1 MCHYIL
7 HYGSNFTPGGVLEI
21 SNSPQVFV
29 SNCTFT
35 NNTSLGIGTER
46 YSGNAGAVAIG
57 YDDRP
62 KPEHLQNV
70 TPVIRITGST
80 LRDNNSTASE
90 EYLYDVAE
98 VLRQRIYNQRGGAI
112 ACYFGTSNYSADV
125 EIKHCNFEGNYVRDS
140 GGAVYMFL
148 SGQDNGH
155 SVKIQ
160 KCTFTRNAAK
170 LGGGAE
176 LTFDTSIG
184 NSSDELVNKA
194 LIEDCSFAENMA
206 RDGGA
211 FSHIQINKQ
220 ENLNNLTIKNCSF
233 IDNKAPLGSALS
245 LKYIFTVNYNM
256 LEKMIFIE
264 DW

>member
-1 MCHYIL
+1 M
-7 HYGSNFTPGGVLEI
+7 S
-21 SNSPQVFV
+21 S
-29 SNCTFT
+29 CTFT

-62 KPEHLQNV
+62 IPEHLQNMP
-70 TPVIRITGST
+70 PVIRITGST
-80 LRDNNSTASE
+80 FKKNNSTAIME
-90 EYLYDVAE
+90 EFLHSVTE
-98 VLRQRIYNQRGGAI
+98 VLSQRIYNQRGGAI
-112 ACYFGTSNYSADV
+112 ACYFGASNYSADV
-125 EIKHCNFEGNYVRDS
+125 KIIDCTFEGNYVRDS

-148 SGQDNGH
+148 SGEDNGH

-160 KCTFTRNAAK
+160 RCNFTGNAAR

-184 NSSDELVNKA
+184 NSSDVLVNQA
-194 LIEDCSFAENMA
+194 LIEDCMFIRNRG
-206 RDGGA
+206 RDGGG

-233 IDNKAPLGSALS
+233 LENEAPLGSALS

-256 LEKMIFIE
+256 LERMIFVV

>member
-1 MCHYIL
+1 MYHYDPFDR
-7 HYGSNFTPGGVLEI
+7 NFTPGGALEI
-21 SNSPQVFV
+21 SNSPQVIV

-57 YDDRP
+57 YDDTP
-62 KPEHLQNV
+62 IPEHLQNLP
-70 TPVIRITGST
+70 PVIRITGSIFKN
-80 LRDNNSTASE
+80 NNSTATGENQHS
-90 EYLYDVAE
+90 VAE
-98 VLRQRIYNQRGGAI
+98 VLGQRIYNQRGGAI
-112 ACYFGTSNYSADV
+112 ACYFGASNYSANV
-125 EIKHCNFEGNYVRDS
+125 EIVECTFEGNYVRDS

-148 SGQDNGH
+148 SGEDNGH
-155 SVKIQ
+155 SVKIRE
-160 KCTFTRNAAK
+160 CDFTGNAAK

-184 NSSDELVNKA
+184 NLSDVLINQA
-194 LIEDCSFAENMA
+194 LIEDCMFKENRA
-206 RDGGA
+206 RDGGG

-233 IDNKAPLGSALS
+233 MENEAPLGSALS

-256 LEKMIFIE
+256 LERMVFIV

>member
-1 MCHYIL
+1 M
-7 HYGSNFTPGGVLEI
+7 EI

-62 KPEHLQNV
+62 KPEHLQNMP
-70 TPVIRITGST
+70 PVIRIIGSAFK
-80 LRDNNSTASE
+80 DNNSTAVE
-90 EYLYDVAE
+90 ARYQYDAGQ
-98 VLRQRIYNQRGGAI
+98 VLGQRIYNQRGGGV
-112 ACYFGTSNYSADV
+112 ACYFGASNYSADV
-125 EIKHCNFEGNYVRDS
+125 EINGCTFEGNHVRDS

-160 KCTFTRNAAK
+160 ECDLGNNIASV
-170 LGGGAE
+170 GGGIE
-176 LTFDTSIG
+176 LTFDTTIANNMSPVKLNHAIIENSNFIG
-184 NSSDELVNKA
+184 N
-194 LIEDCSFAENMA
+194 MG
-206 RDGGA
+206 RYGGGY
-211 FSHIQINKQ
+211 SLIQINTR
-220 ENLNNLTIKNCSF
+220 ENLNNVTIKNCTF
-233 IDNKAPLGSALS
+233 IENMAPVGSALYLQYVYTVNRAS
-245 LKYIFTVNYNM
+245 LK
-256 LEKMIFIE
+256 KMIFVE